1 MDIIGLHPPAD
12 GMPYALK
19 GDTGS
24 GKSSILNAVLGEV
37 CILPTNGMRAC
48 TAAIIEMAAHD
59 VLLEDEGQPEGLP
72 SSSSGATTRKPRAPY
87 LGFIEFLSG

>member
-1 MDIIGLHPPAD
+1 MSCAV
-12 GMPYALK
+12 K

-59 VLLEDEGQPEGLP
+59 VLLDEQPEGLP
-72 SSSSGATTRKPRAPY
+72 SSSSGATTRKPCAPY